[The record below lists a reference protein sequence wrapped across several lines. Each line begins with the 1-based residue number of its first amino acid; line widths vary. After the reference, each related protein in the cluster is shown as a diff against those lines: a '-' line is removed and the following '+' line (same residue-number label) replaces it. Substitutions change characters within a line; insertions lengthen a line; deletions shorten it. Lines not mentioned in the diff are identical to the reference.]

1 MKLRTSRI
9 LAIGALLIAVNLP
22 MVASAASRD
31 GGIDRDGRFNRI
43 IRIVKKILKVTPQ
56 DEVPSI
62 PKP

>member
-1 MKLRTSRI
+1 
-9 LAIGALLIAVNLP
+9 